1 MGLYTKQDE
10 ILNTIRVLRGELEV
24 LSSRLKPHA
33 TGHLHTAIGVI
44 NGRIDELI
52 EEVTAPYWKDED
64 GDIGRL
70 PGQTKA
76 SHLRSI
82 EGALE
87 SEDVYDGY
95 EEHTEAMELSRLR
108 EIQDKAAGRKPNAV
122 RDAYLHSRMSTIKDE
137 IEHTDEYY
145 DRNRN
150 KPIAYAP
157 ITDPFAEGLSNR
169 SMKQRYG
176 QAVQTT
182 SEMMQEELE
191 PLPFNT
197 FK

>member
-1 MGLYTKQDE
+1 MTQENLMISID
-10 ILNTIRVLRGELEV
+10 VLRKEV
-24 LSSRLKPHA
+24 SILTSRLRPA
-33 TGHLHTAIGVI
+33 GTGYLHTAIDVI
-44 NGRIDELI
+44 NSRIDELI

-70 PGQTKA
+70 PGQTRA

-82 EGALE
+82 EGAFE
-87 SEDVYDGY
+87 QQEDVYDGY
-95 EEHTEAMELSRLR
+95 LEENERMEAEALSILAEQSRLSK
-108 EIQDKAAGRKPNAV
+108 IQDKAAGRKPNAV
-122 RDAYLHSRMSTIKDE
+122 RDAYLHSSTVKDE

-145 DRNRN
+145 DTERNQ
-150 KPIAYAP
+150 P

-191 PLPFNT
+191 PLPINI

>member
-1 MGLYTKQDE
+1 MTRQEE
-10 ILNTIRVLRGELEV
+10 IINTIKVLRKEVEV
-24 LSSRLKPHA
+24 LTTRLRSA
-33 TGHLHTAIGVI
+33 GTGHLHTAIGVI

-52 EEVTAPYWKDED
+52 GSAIDENPD
-64 GDIGRL
+64 QGRDL
-70 PGQTKA
+70 AGK
-76 SHLRSI
+76 I
-82 EGALE
+82 FE
-87 SEDVYDGY
+87 EDVYGNL
-95 EEHTEAMELSRLR
+95 EGQSWKRLR
-108 EIQDKAAGRKPNAV
+108 VIQDKAAGRKPNEV
-122 RDAYLHSRMSTIKDE
+122 RDAYLHSSTVKDE

-145 DRNRN
+145 DTERNQ
-150 KPIAYAP
+150 P

-191 PLPFNT
+191 PLPINI